1 METAERAGGRR
12 GSRCGSRRGSRAQ
25 GKAQG
30 RSRKTAAGEES
41 WCSGRRARKAAAP
54 GSTPPR
60 GAPRQRPGSFHH
72 ADPAEARVR
81 DVDRE
86 TGRHGGRQKRTSGK
100 PHRGCPPPPAPAP
113 PGPETQDGPTQRV
126 PPTPSR
132 PAREDLRDDPPPL
145 PGQQILATA
154 PSEITPPARRA
165 SVCENRVSARRGHA
179 RRVRVATTEASVGKN
194 VARETCVRLDS
205 PSSHARA

>member
-54 GSTPPR
+54 GSRPPR

-113 PGPETQDGPTQRV
+113 RAPRPKTAPPRGSPPPQAGPHARTSGTTRPRFPDSKSSPR
-126 PPTPSR
+126 R
-132 PAREDLRDDPPPL
+132 PAKSPRL
-145 PGQQILATA
+145 PG
-154 PSEITPPARRA
+154 ARL
-165 SVCENRVSARRGHA
+165 
-179 RRVRVATTEASVGKN
+179 
-194 VARETCVRLDS
+194 CVRIE
-205 PSSHARA
+205 